1 MVEDADRTGAR
12 VVGRTPAWESAYREF
27 FVARQRSL
35 LRTAYAIL
43 GSWPAAED
51 AVQTAFTQL
60 YVHWPRIQPGALDAY
75 ARRTVVNTCF
85 RMAKQRGREPATD
98 RLPDRHVAEPEGR
111 VERRLDLMEAL
122 AGLSPKARAVVALR
136 FLDDLPVAEVA
147 LVLDLPEG
155 TVKSQTSRALD
166 RLQAVL
172 ATPES
177 IEGAHHDD

>member
-1 MVEDADRTGAR
+1 M
-12 VVGRTPAWESAYREF
+12 GRTPAWEGAYREF

-35 LRTAYAIL
+35 MRTAYAIL

-60 YVHWPRIQPGALDAY
+60 YVHWPRIQPGAQDAY

-85 RMAKQRGREPATD
+85 RMSRQRGREPATD
-98 RLPDRHVAEPEGR
+98 PLPERDVAGPEGR
-111 VERRLDLMEAL
+111 LERLDLMQAL
-122 AGLSPKARAVVALR
+122 AGLPPKARAVIALR

-147 LVLDLPEG
+147 HLLGLPEG
-155 TVKSQTSRALD
+155 TIKSQTARALD

-172 ATPES
+172 VPPES
-177 IEGAHHDD
+177 IEGTHRDH